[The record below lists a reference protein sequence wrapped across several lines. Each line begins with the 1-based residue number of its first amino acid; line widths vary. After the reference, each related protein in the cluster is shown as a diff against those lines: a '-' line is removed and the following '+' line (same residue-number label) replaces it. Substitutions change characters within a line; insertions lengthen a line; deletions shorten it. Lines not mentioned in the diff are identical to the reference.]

1 MLFTIKV
8 EVEKYYRLW
17 RMWIISAFIDEDESR
32 AILYLE
38 YYLTH
43 KVRGDIYGKTGEKII
58 YPYSAIF

>member
-1 MLFTIKV
+1 
-8 EVEKYYRLW
+8 
-17 RMWIISAFIDEDESR
+17 MWIISAFIDEDESR